1 MSMFEGLA
9 QYISNMELQMLL
21 RLLLATVLGGVV
33 GIERGKGDR
42 PAGLRTHVLVCVG
55 STLFMLVSIF
65 GFGDTTPVHTTV
77 DDLGVRRDSAR
88 IAAQVVSGIGF
99 LGAGTII
106 HEGLSIKGLTTAAS
120 MWMVSAIGLAV
131 GAGMYVVSIGS
142 TLLTLVVLTVLH
154 KWEKHIGLRGK
165 TSTRFIV
172 ARVENRVGIV
182 TDVMNYL
189 TLNAV
194 KLKSLNVKSNDNNQ
208 TLELEMFVKYNPEV
222 DNMEVISGL
231 HEIDGFISLENVK

>member
-1 MSMFEGLA
+1 
-9 QYISNMELQMLL
+9 MLL
-21 RLLLATVLGGVV
+21 RLLLAAILGGCV

-65 GFGDTTPVHTTV
+65 GFGDTVPVHTV
-77 DDLGVRRDSAR
+77 QDDMGVRRDSAR

-106 HEGLSIKGLTTAAS
+106 HEGLSIKGLTTAAT

-142 TLLTLVVLTVLH
+142 TVLTLIVLTILRN
-154 KWEKHIGLRGK
+154 WEKFMGLRGK
-165 TSTRFIV
+165 TSNRFMVVRVKNRQAIV
-172 ARVENRVGIV
+172 SDII
-182 TDVMNYL
+182 NYL
-189 TLNAV
+189 TLNGV
-194 KLKSLNVKSNDNNQ
+194 KLKSLNVKTDDKNA
-208 TLELEMFVKYNPEV
+208 TLLLEMFVKYNPEV

-231 HEIDGFISLENVK
+231 HSIEGFMSIENVK

>member
-1 MSMFEGLA
+1 MFDNIPSLLGNNEV
-9 QYISNMELQMLL
+9 QMVL
-21 RLLLATVLGGVV
+21 RLVLATVLGGMV

-106 HEGLSIKGLTTAAS
+106 HEGLSVKGLTTAAT

-131 GAGMYVVSIGS
+131 GSGMYIVSIAS
-142 TLLTLVVLTVLH
+142 TVLTLVVLTVLH
-154 KWEKHIGLRGK
+154 SWEKQIGLRGK
-165 TSTRFIV
+165 TATRLIV
-172 ARVENRVGIV
+172 ARVQNRPGII
-182 TDVMNYL
+182 TDVTNYL
-189 TLNAV
+189 SINGV
-194 KLKSLNVKSNDNNQ
+194 KLKSLNVKSGDRDSF
-208 TLELEMFVKYNPEV
+208 LELELFVKYNPEV
-222 DNMEVISGL
+222 DNMEIISGL
-231 HEIDGFISLENVK
+231 HEIEGFMSLENVK

>member
-1 MSMFEGLA
+1 MFENIQQYLA
-9 QYISNMELQMLL
+9 STEAHMLL
-21 RLLLATVLGGVV
+21 RLLLSAILGGCV

-65 GFGDTTPVHTTV
+65 GFGDTVPVHTV
-77 DDLGVRRDSAR
+77 QDDMGARRDSAR

-106 HEGLSIKGLTTAAS
+106 HEGLSIKGLTTAAT

-142 TLLTLVVLTVLH
+142 TVLTLIVLTIFRN
-154 KWEKHIGLRGK
+154 WEKFMGLRGK
-165 TSTRFIV
+165 TSNRFMVVRVKNRQAIV
-172 ARVENRVGIV
+172 SDI
-182 TDVMNYL
+182 MNYL
-189 TLNAV
+189 TLNGV
-194 KLKSLNVKSNDNNQ
+194 KLKSLNVKTDDKNA
-208 TLELEMFVKYNPEV
+208 TLLLEMFVKYNPEV

-231 HEIDGFISLENVK
+231 HSIEGFMSIENVK

>member
-1 MSMFEGLA
+1 MFENIQ
-9 QYISNMELQMLL
+9 QYFASTEAHMLL
-21 RLLLATVLGGVV
+21 RLLLSAILGGCV

-65 GFGDTTPVHTTV
+65 GFGDTVPVHTV
-77 DDLGVRRDSAR
+77 QDDMGARRDSAR

-106 HEGLSIKGLTTAAS
+106 HEGLSIKGLTTAAT

-142 TLLTLVVLTVLH
+142 TVLTLIVLTIFRN
-154 KWEKHIGLRGK
+154 WEKFMGLRGK
-165 TSTRFIV
+165 TSNRFMVVRVQNRQAIV
-172 ARVENRVGIV
+172 SDII
-182 TDVMNYL
+182 NYL
-189 TLNAV
+189 TLNGV
-194 KLKSLNVKSNDNNQ
+194 KLKSLNVKTDDKNA
-208 TLELEMFVKYNPEV
+208 TLLLEMFVKYNPEV

-231 HEIDGFISLENVK
+231 HSIEGFMSIENVK

>member
-1 MSMFEGLA
+1 MSMFEGLT

-182 TDVMNYL
+182 TDIMNYL
-189 TLNAV
+189 TLNGV
-194 KLKSLNVKSNDNNQ
+194 KLKSLNVKSNDDNK

-231 HEIDGFISLENVK
+231 HAIEGFLSLENVK

>member
-1 MSMFEGLA
+1 MFDNIPSLLGNNEV
-9 QYISNMELQMLL
+9 QMVL
-21 RLLLATVLGGVV
+21 RLVLATVLGGMV

-106 HEGLSIKGLTTAAS
+106 HEGLSVKGLTTAAT

-131 GAGMYVVSIGS
+131 GSGMYIVSIAS
-142 TLLTLVVLTVLH
+142 TILTLVVLTVLH
-154 KWEKHIGLRGK
+154 SWEKQIGLRGK
-165 TSTRFIV
+165 TATRLIV
-172 ARVENRVGIV
+172 ARVQNRPGII
-182 TDVMNYL
+182 TDVTNYL
-189 TLNAV
+189 SINGV
-194 KLKSLNVKSNDNNQ
+194 KLKSLNVKSGEGDSF
-208 TLELEMFVKYNPEV
+208 LELELFVKYNPEV

-231 HEIDGFISLENVK
+231 HSIEGFLSLENVK

>member
-1 MSMFEGLA
+1 MFDNIPSLLGNNEV
-9 QYISNMELQMLL
+9 QMVL
-21 RLLLATVLGGVV
+21 RLVLATVLGGMV

-106 HEGLSIKGLTTAAS
+106 HEGLSVKGLTTAAT

-131 GAGMYVVSIGS
+131 GSGMYIVSIAS
-142 TLLTLVVLTVLH
+142 TILTLVVLTVLH
-154 KWEKHIGLRGK
+154 SWEKQIGLRGK
-165 TSTRFIV
+165 TATRLIV
-172 ARVENRVGIV
+172 ARVQNRPGII
-182 TDVMNYL
+182 TDVTNYL
-189 TLNAV
+189 SINGV
-194 KLKSLNVKSNDNNQ
+194 KLKSLNVKSGEEDSF
-208 TLELEMFVKYNPEV
+208 LELELFVKYNPEV

-231 HEIDGFISLENVK
+231 HSIEGFLSLENVK

>member
-1 MSMFEGLA
+1 MFDNIPSLLGNNEV
-9 QYISNMELQMLL
+9 QMVL
-21 RLLLATVLGGVV
+21 RLVLATVLGGMV

-106 HEGLSIKGLTTAAS
+106 HEGLSVKGLTTAAT

-131 GAGMYVVSIGS
+131 GSGMYIVSIAS
-142 TLLTLVVLTVLH
+142 TILTLVVLTVLH
-154 KWEKHIGLRGK
+154 SWEKQIGLRGK
-165 TSTRFIV
+165 TATRLIV
-172 ARVENRVGIV
+172 ARVQNRPGII
-182 TDVMNYL
+182 TDVTNYL
-189 TLNAV
+189 SINGV
-194 KLKSLNVKSNDNNQ
+194 KLKSLNVKSGDEDAF
-208 TLELEMFVKYNPEV
+208 LELELFVKYNPEV

-231 HEIDGFISLENVK
+231 HSIEGFMSLENVK

>member
-1 MSMFEGLA
+1 
-9 QYISNMELQMLL
+9 MLL
-21 RLLLATVLGGVV
+21 RLLLAAILGGCV

-65 GFGDTTPVHTTV
+65 GFGDTTPVQTV
-77 DDLGVRRDSAR
+77 ADDLGARRDSAR

-106 HEGLSIKGLTTAAS
+106 HEGLSVKGLTTAAT

-131 GAGMYVVSIGS
+131 GSGMYIVSIGS
-142 TLLTLVVLTVLH
+142 TILTLIVLTILH
-154 KWEKHIGLRGK
+154 NWEKQIGLRGK

-172 ARVENRVGIV
+172 ARVENRTAIV
-182 TDVMNYL
+182 SDIMDYL
-189 TLNAV
+189 TMNGV
-194 KLKSLNVKSNDNNQ
+194 KLKSLNVKSDNNN
-208 TLELEMFVKYNPEV
+208 TVLELEMLVKYNPEV

-231 HEIDGFISLENVK
+231 HSLDGFISLENVR

>member
-1 MSMFEGLA
+1 MFDGLQQCLA
-9 QYISNMELQMLL
+9 NNEVQMVI
-21 RLLLATVLGGVV
+21 RLFLSALLGGAV

-42 PAGLRTHVLVCVG
+42 PAGLRTHILVCVG

-65 GFGDTTPVHTTV
+65 GFGDTTPVHTIS

-106 HEGLSIKGLTTAAS
+106 HEGLSVKGLTTAAT

-131 GAGMYVVSIGS
+131 GSGMYIVSIAS
-142 TLLTLVVLTVLH
+142 TILTLIVLTTLH
-154 KWEKHIGLRGK
+154 SWEKQIGLRGR
-165 TSTRFIV
+165 TATRFV
-172 ARVENRVGIV
+172 VVKVHNRSGII
-182 TDVMNYL
+182 TDITNYM
-189 TLNAV
+189 TLNGI
-194 KLKSLNVKSNDNNQ
+194 KFKSLNIKTRNDSDVI
-208 TLELEMFVKYNPEV
+208 ELEIIVKYNPEV

-231 HEIDGFISLENVK
+231 HEIDGFISIENVK

>member
-1 MSMFEGLA
+1 MFDNIPSLLGNNEV
-9 QYISNMELQMLL
+9 QMVL
-21 RLLLATVLGGVV
+21 RLVLATVLGGMV

-106 HEGLSIKGLTTAAS
+106 HEGLSVKGLTTAAT

-131 GAGMYVVSIGS
+131 GSGMYIVSIAS
-142 TLLTLVVLTVLH
+142 TILTLVVLTVLH
-154 KWEKHIGLRGK
+154 SWEKQIGLRGK
-165 TSTRFIV
+165 TATRLIV
-172 ARVENRVGIV
+172 ARVQNRPGII
-182 TDVMNYL
+182 TDVTNYL
-189 TLNAV
+189 SINGV
-194 KLKSLNVKSNDNNQ
+194 KLKSLNVKSGDRDSF
-208 TLELEMFVKYNPEV
+208 LELELFVKYNPEV
-222 DNMEVISGL
+222 DNMEIISGL
-231 HEIDGFISLENVK
+231 HEIEGFMSLENVK

>member
-1 MSMFEGLA
+1 MFDNIPSLLGNNEV
-9 QYISNMELQMLL
+9 QMVL
-21 RLLLATVLGGVV
+21 RLVLATVLGGMV

-106 HEGLSIKGLTTAAS
+106 HEGLSVKGLTTAAT

-131 GAGMYVVSIGS
+131 GSGMYIVSIAS
-142 TLLTLVVLTVLH
+142 TILTLVVLTVLH
-154 KWEKHIGLRGK
+154 SWEKQIGLRGK
-165 TSTRFIV
+165 TATRLIV
-172 ARVENRVGIV
+172 ARVQNRPGII
-182 TDVMNYL
+182 TDVTNYL
-189 TLNAV
+189 TINGV
-194 KLKSLNVKSNDNNQ
+194 KLKSLNVKSGEGDSF
-208 TLELEMFVKYNPEV
+208 LELELFVKYNPEV

-231 HEIDGFISLENVK
+231 HSIEGFLSLENVK

>member
-1 MSMFEGLA
+1 MFDNIPSLLA
-9 QYISNMELQMLL
+9 NNEVQMVL
-21 RLLLATVLGGVV
+21 RLVLATVLGGMV

-106 HEGLSIKGLTTAAS
+106 HEGLSVKGLTTAAT

-131 GAGMYVVSIGS
+131 GSGMYIVSIAS
-142 TLLTLVVLTVLH
+142 TILTLVVLTVLH
-154 KWEKHIGLRGK
+154 SWEKQIGLRGK
-165 TSTRFIV
+165 TATRLIV
-172 ARVENRVGIV
+172 ARVQNRPGII
-182 TDVMNYL
+182 TDVTNYL
-189 TLNAV
+189 TINGV
-194 KLKSLNVKSNDNNQ
+194 KLKSLNVKSGEGDSF
-208 TLELEMFVKYNPEV
+208 LELELFVKYNPEV

-231 HEIDGFISLENVK
+231 HSIEGFLSLENVK

>member
-1 MSMFEGLA
+1 MFDSFSQCLA
-9 QYISNMELQMLL
+9 NTEVQMLL
-21 RLLLATVLGGVV
+21 RLLLATFLGGVV

-42 PAGLRTHVLVCVG
+42 PAGLRTHVLVCAG
-55 STLFMLVSIF
+55 SALFMLVSIF
-65 GFGDTTPVHTTV
+65 GFGDTTPVHTTA

-131 GAGMYVVSIGS
+131 GAGMYVLSIGA
-142 TLLTLVVLTVLH
+142 TILTLIVLTLLH
-154 KWEKHIGLRGK
+154 KWEKQIGLRGK

-172 ARVENRVGIV
+172 AKVENRNGIV

-189 TLNAV
+189 TLNGV
-194 KLKSLNVKSNDNNQ
+194 KLKSLNVKTDDNNA
-208 TLELEMFVKYNPEV
+208 TLELEMFVKYNPEI
-222 DNMEVISGL
+222 DNMEIISGL
-231 HEIDGFISLENVK
+231 HAVEGFISLENVK

>member
-1 MSMFEGLA
+1 
-9 QYISNMELQMLL
+9 MLL
-21 RLLLATVLGGVV
+21 RLLLSAILGGCV

-65 GFGDTTPVHTTV
+65 GFGDTVPVHTV
-77 DDLGVRRDSAR
+77 QDDMGVRRDSAR

-106 HEGLSIKGLTTAAS
+106 HEGLSIKGLTTAAT

-142 TLLTLVVLTVLH
+142 TVLTLIVLTILRN
-154 KWEKHIGLRGK
+154 WEKFMGLRGK
-165 TSTRFIV
+165 TSNRFMVVRVKNRQAIV
-172 ARVENRVGIV
+172 SDII
-182 TDVMNYL
+182 NYL
-189 TLNAV
+189 TLNGV
-194 KLKSLNVKSNDNNQ
+194 KLKSLNVKTDDKNG
-208 TLELEMFVKYNPEV
+208 TLLLEMFVKYNPEV

-231 HEIDGFISLENVK
+231 HSIEGFMSIENVK